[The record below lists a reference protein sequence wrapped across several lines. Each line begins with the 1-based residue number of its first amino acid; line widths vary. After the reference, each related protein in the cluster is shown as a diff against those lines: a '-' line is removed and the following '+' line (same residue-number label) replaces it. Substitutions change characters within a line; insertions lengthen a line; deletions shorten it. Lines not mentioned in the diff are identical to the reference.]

1 MQIKITTANVVSWIL
16 GIIVLIIGISNMI
29 LVHPV
34 PGMVFILLSFI
45 YFPPAN
51 EVLRKKIGF
60 TIPLVFKIIL
70 GIIIIWFTLGDS
82 DLGDMI
88 DSFGR

>member
-1 MQIKITTANVVSWIL
+1 MTKEYKTSAITGWIFGL
-16 GIIVLIIGISNMI
+16 IVFVIGVLNMI

-34 PGMVFILLSFI
+34 PALIYLLLSFI

-51 EVLRKKIGF
+51 TMFRKKFGF
-60 TIPLVFKIIL
+60 TIPPLLKIMLGVF
-70 GIIIIWFTLGDS
+70 IIWFTLGIS

-88 DSFGR
+88 D